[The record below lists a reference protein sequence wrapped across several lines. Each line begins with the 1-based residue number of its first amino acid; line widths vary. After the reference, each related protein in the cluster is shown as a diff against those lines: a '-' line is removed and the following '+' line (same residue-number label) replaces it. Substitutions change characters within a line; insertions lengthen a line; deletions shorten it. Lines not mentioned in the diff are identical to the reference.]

1 MKAKT
6 PEAQL
11 QLLVPATIN
20 ADGVEVGVL
29 NTQYEPYRPT
39 RRAGVERGQD
49 YNPEKVWEGCKEGQC
64 PWYTWSFCARRFCR

>member
-11 QLLVPATIN
+11 QLLVPTTIN

-29 NTQYEPYRPT
+29 NTQYEPCRSRRARLREDKITT
-39 RRAGVERGQD
+39 RRGARGGQAPLLYVELQR
-49 YNPEKVWEGCKEGQC
+49 PPVMSTSKL
-64 PWYTWSFCARRFCR
+64 